1 MFTFLMNRI
10 VFSVLFVIPLLSVA
24 NPKDSLQKL
33 LLNKTIPDTMRVKV
47 LDELCYTLTLQQQ
60 DSAIYYGN
68 EAIALARRINY
79 QQGLGLALS
88 DLGVA
93 YFYKADLPMAITLWE
108 EAQNVRASI
117 RDLAGVASLNIK
129 LGAAYF
135 KQGNYSK
142 SFESQTKA
150 LQAFEKL
157 NHIQGQAN
165 ALNNMAA
172 VLEHQQEYQQALV
185 YHKKSLHLALKNNIS
200 ESYGISL
207 INIGNIFQKT
217 NQYDSAIWY
226 WQKSLT
232 VLNEKQSPQYCA
244 VAYHNL
250 GEVFT
255 IQNHVQEGI
264 ENNKKALLLRQQLND
279 KQGYISSLI
288 NLGSAYTKQKNY
300 KLGEQYL
307 TIALDS
313 LERNP
318 LKVEEQKVW
327 QNLAQLYEET
337 GRPMQALENYKKFV
351 QVKDTLLN
359 LNTKETVNKLLIQF
373 EAEKKDAQLA
383 KQEIDLLTHQ
393 NKLNKSYAF
402 LFGVL
407 LLLVLI
413 TGFYVLARSRFK
425 RKTILLEK
433 EKQVAI
439 REAYIDA
446 TLQSQEDERKRVSR
460 DLHDG
465 IGQLIT
471 ELRFLLGNLEQT
483 KPTDERIK
491 IVEQSEKVL
500 NDMHKEVR
508 SVAFNLMPQTLI
520 QNGIVPA
527 LKEMALRIE
536 NAHTIRVQVV
546 SFDLDIRLSEL
557 IEISVYRIVQEWTNN
572 IIKYAQASSVVV
584 NLVRSETEII
594 LTIEDNGKGFDAVKL
609 QRSNGLGWKNISSRA
624 HLIKATLD
632 IDTKP
637 EANGTTLVLQIPNK
651 QPKPE
656 PIENT
661 H

>member
-1 MFTFLMNRI
+1 MFTFLLNRI

-68 EAIALARRINY
+68 EAIALARKINY
-79 QQGLGLALS
+79 QKGLGLALS

-226 WQKSLT
+226 WQKSLS

-255 IQNHVQEGI
+255 IQNHVQKGI

-313 LERNP
+313 LKRNP

-337 GRPMQALENYKKFV
+337 GRPLQALESYKKFV

-483 KPTDERIK
+483 KPTDERII

>member
-1 MFTFLMNRI
+1 MLLILLKRI
-10 VFSVLFVIPLLSVA
+10 LLSLIIFFPILLIA

-33 LLNKTIPDTMRVKV
+33 LLNKKIPDTTRVKV

-68 EAIALARRINY
+68 EAIALARKINY
-79 QQGLGLALS
+79 RKGLGLSLS

-93 YFYKADLPMAITLWE
+93 YFYKADLPMAINLWE
-108 EAQNVRASI
+108 EAQSVRASI
-117 RDLAGVASLNIK
+117 HDLAGVASLNIK

-135 KQGNYSK
+135 KQGNYTK
-142 SFESQTKA
+142 SFESQTRA

-172 VLEHQQEYQQALV
+172 VLEHQQEYQQAMV
-185 YHKKSLHLALKNNIS
+185 YHKKSLILSSRNNIS

-226 WQKSLT
+226 WKKSLT

-255 IQNHVQEGI
+255 IQNHIQEGI
-264 ENNKKALLLRQQLND
+264 ENNKKALILRQQLND

-288 NLGSAYTKQKNY
+288 NLGSSYTKQKNY

-313 LERNP
+313 LKQNP

-327 QNLAQLYEET
+327 QNLAQLYEAT
-337 GRPMQALENYKKFV
+337 GRPTQALESFKKFV
-351 QVKDTLLN
+351 EVKDTLLN
-359 LNTKETVNKLLIQF
+359 LTTKETVNKLLIQF
-373 EAEKKDAQLA
+373 EAEKKDVQLA
-383 KQEIDLLTHQ
+383 KQEIEILTQQ

-402 LFGVL
+402 LLGVL

-413 TGFYVLARSRFK
+413 TGFYILARNRFK
-425 RKTILLEK
+425 RKTIFLEK

-446 TLQSQEDERKRVSR
+446 TLQSQEEERKRVSR

-483 KPTDERIK
+483 KLPDERIK
-491 IVEQSEKVL
+491 IVELSEKVL

-527 LKEMALRIE
+527 LKEMAMRIE
-536 NAHTIRVQVV
+536 NAHTLRVEVV
-546 SFDLDIRLSEL
+546 SFDMDIRLSEL
-557 IEISVYRIVQEWTNN
+557 FEISFYRIVQEWTNN
-572 IIKYAQASSVVV
+572 ILKYAQASSIVV

-594 LTIEDNGKGFDAVKL
+594 LTIEDNGKGFDVSNL
-609 QRSNGLGWKNISSRA
+609 QQPIGLGWKNISSRA

-632 IDTKP
+632 VDTKP
-637 EANGTTLVLQIPNK
+637 TVNGTTLVLQIPFK
-651 QPKPE
+651 QTKPE
-656 PIENT
+656 LQENT